1 MTTVQQQVALIVY
14 ASSSEQMNKLIRSW
28 QDGDL
33 VKQAQAGNQVAFE
46 TLVERYR
53 VPLLQYIASYLRDA
67 DQRSDVLQQVLIQL
81 YLSLPDLRT
90 EGTIQAWVF
99 RVARNR
105 CLDELRRRSVLHF
118 SDLVG
123 KQSEEE
129 ALLAEGAVLLAPSV
143 EEQAEQ
149 HEVRDLISQ
158 AILDLPR
165 KYQAIVWLRYT
176 TQLTFGE
183 IGRILHIPEA
193 TAKTYF
199 QRAKLGLR
207 QSLSQLLG

>member
-1 MTTVQQQVALIVY
+1 MTTVQQQVALIAY
-14 ASSSEQMNKLIRSW
+14 ASSSDQMNKLTTSW

-33 VKQAQAGNQVAFE
+33 VKQAQAGSQVAFE

-53 VPLLQYIASYLRDA
+53 VPLLHYIAYYFGDA

-90 EGTIQAWVF
+90 EGTIQAWLF

-105 CLDELRRRSVLHF
+105 CLDELRRKSVLHF
-118 SDLVG
+118 SDLACE
-123 KQSEEE
+123 QSEEE
-129 ALLAEGAVLLAPSV
+129 ALLAEGAVLLTPTV

-158 AILDLPR
+158 AILDLPQ

-199 QRAKLGLR
+199 QRAKLRLR

>member
-1 MTTVQQQVALIVY
+1 MTAVQQQVALIAYV
-14 ASSSEQMNKLIRSW
+14 SSSDQMNKLTSSW

-33 VKQAQAGNQVAFE
+33 VKQAQAGNQAAFE

-53 VPLLQYIASYLRDA
+53 VPLLHYIAYYFADA

-90 EGTIQAWVF
+90 EGTIQAWLF

-105 CLDELRRRSVLHF
+105 CLDEVRRKSVLHF
-118 SDLVG
+118 SDLAG
-123 KQSEEE
+123 EQSEEE
-129 ALLAEGAVLLAPSV
+129 ALLAEGAALLTPSV

-158 AILDLPR
+158 AISALPQ

-176 TQLTFGE
+176 SLLTFGE

-199 QRAKLGLR
+199 QRAKLRLR